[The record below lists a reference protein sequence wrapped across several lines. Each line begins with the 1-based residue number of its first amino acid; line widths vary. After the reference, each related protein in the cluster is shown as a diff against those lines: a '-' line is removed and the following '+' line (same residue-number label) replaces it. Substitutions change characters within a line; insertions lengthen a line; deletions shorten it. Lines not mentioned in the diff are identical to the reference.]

1 MNETYLYPYSAQ
13 EARTRNQLP
22 MWRESYH
29 ANVACRNAIEETIR
43 QNFNGMNLKK
53 DCLEPV
59 LAEYGYKRTE
69 WVLATTLQE
78 LSWDGR
84 FSRANK
90 QWAARRYIPQDERH
104 NAEITVRSHPAI
116 LDGFVD
122 LYRKAYQE
130 LGLFGPEHCVG
141 DRAEQ
146 DYIGKVLVL
155 SPDTLKE
162 SCWSQENQLWYI
174 HFTEEQKQRAAAV
187 DLEEF
192 LRCRGEKLLSSGRE
206 KRLASD
212 HSVTVRGNEWYDHAE
227 ERGGH
232 AVSFVQRFYGL
243 SYPDAVTMLLGGELG
258 TAYPSAGERTEEP
271 AKPFALPPA
280 NKDMRRVFA
289 YLIKHRSIAR
299 DVVAHFAKAGLLY
312 EDAEYH
318 NAVFVGTDTDGVPR
332 HAHKRSANSYGKAF
346 RLNVEGS
353 DPRYSFHYVGT
364 DRSLY
369 VFEAPIDMLSF
380 ITLYPENWQRHS
392 YVACCG
398 TSIQPVLQMLEQA
411 PQLDTVLL
419 CLDNDEAG
427 HQASRRMRE
436 QLEARYSVERLI
448 PENKDWNDDLTLSDE
463 NAQGFA
469 MNELR

>member
-1 MNETYLYPYSAQ
+1 MS
-13 EARTRNQLP
+13 
-22 MWRESYH
+22 S
-29 ANVACRNAIEETIR
+29 
-43 QNFNGMNLKK
+43 
-53 DCLEPV
+53 
-59 LAEYGYKRTE
+59 
-69 WVLATTLQE
+69 
-78 LSWDGR
+78 
-84 FSRANK
+84 
-90 QWAARRYIPQDERH
+90 
-104 NAEITVRSHPAI
+104 
-116 LDGFVD
+116 
-122 LYRKAYQE
+122 
-130 LGLFGPEHCVG
+130 
-141 DRAEQ
+141 
-146 DYIGKVLVL
+146 
-155 SPDTLKE
+155 
-162 SCWSQENQLWYI
+162 YI

-187 DLEEF
+187 NLEEF

-271 AKPFALPPA
+271 VKSFALPPA

-289 YLIKHRSIAR
+289 YLIKHRGIAR

-398 TSIQPVLQMLEQA
+398 TSIQPVLQMLEQV
-411 PQLDTVLL
+411 PQLDTVLF

-427 HQASRRMRE
+427 HQASRRMQN
-436 QLEARYSVERLI
+436 QLEVRYSVERLI
-448 PENKDWNDDLTLSDE
+448 PENKDWNDDLTLNSE
-463 NAQGFA
+463 NAQGLA
-469 MNELR
+469 MNEMRRNIERKRLDPDRSGSGDVPCHRRAVHDVSSLYSWQYQIPHRRRRAARYSQMGHRQGNQADLCPCALQGQRMAPRTESPHGAGIDPRLQGATAGAHRTGGQR